1 MLGDVFCGTMDP
13 AARVF
18 KVIFLVV
25 IFQCISKLATRF
37 NSDLFEGQKWEIN
50 AVVYDVPPSKI
61 QVLAKE
67 EQTRLKHIDR

>member
-1 MLGDVFCGTMDP
+1 MDP

-25 IFQCISKLATRF
+25 ILQCISKLATRF

-50 AVVYDVPPSKI
+50 SVVYDVPPSKI

-67 EQTRLKHIDR
+67 EQTRLKHINRKMYRKIDG